1 MKKELIK
8 TFDEYLKNFDLKDK
22 DILRKYNHSI
32 RVMSLCE
39 NIAKDEKLS
48 KDDINLSIV
57 SGLVHDI
64 GRFTQWTTYH
74 SYNDLLTIDHGD
86 LGEELLKNSL
96 IKKFWYKKEDYSS
109 ILKSVKY
116 HNKRDLNAKFT
127 PRELLIT
134 KVVRDAD
141 KIDILH
147 LYLTVELE
155 FNENSE
161 ISEAAKNDFLGRKLV
176 NHKNVKTD
184 ADIVLRTLAFVF
196 DLNFDYSFSYLK
208 ENKTIERLFDLIKDK
223 KKYAFY
229 FDYVKNYIDDKLN
242 I

>member
-8 TFDEYLKNFDLKDK
+8 TFDEYVKSFDLKDK

-32 RVMSLCE
+32 RVMNLCE

-64 GRFTQWTTYH
+64 GRFAQWTLYH
-74 SYNDLLTIDHGD
+74 SYSDLLTIDHGD
-86 LGEELLKNSL
+86 LGERLLKNGL
-96 IKKFWYKKEDYSS
+96 IKKFWSKKEDYSS

-116 HNKRDLNAKFT
+116 HNKRDLNAEFT

-147 LYLTVELE
+147 LYLTAELE

-208 ENKTIERLFDLIKDK
+208 ENKTIERLFELIKDK
-223 KKYAFY
+223 KKFKFY